1 MAVLSRFWAPNRD
14 KIVRLDTKS
23 VRGTYFRSPI
33 RSGAILEPDEY
44 IETRVRQ
51 YQSWYDRKASISKSR
66 YLRMRGASVVGG
78 AVVPALVN
86 IDFTGRTAV
95 VTVVSLLVVVIV
107 SLESVLHYREQWKNY
122 RSTEQL
128 LGHEIVYF
136 TTGVG
141 PYKGLAGAT
150 AYDRFVER
158 VEAAIASENAAT
170 LNTMTVASEATP
182 PDAQRTDAGVR
193 PQPTVVPAA
202 AVASAQED
210 R

>member
-1 MAVLSRFWAPNRD
+1 V
-14 KIVRLDTKS
+14 
-23 VRGTYFRSPI
+23 
-33 RSGAILEPDEY
+33 EPEEY

-51 YQSWYDRKASISKSR
+51 YQSWYDRKAGISKSR
-66 YLRMRGASVVGG
+66 YLRMRGLSVVGG

-86 IDFTGRTAV
+86 VDFDGRTAV

-128 LGHEIVYF
+128 LGHEIIYF
-136 TTGVG
+136 KTLVG
-141 PYKGLAGAT
+141 PYKGLDGAA

-158 VEAAIASENAAT
+158 VERAIASENAAT
-170 LNTMTVASEATP
+170 LNTMTVAAEATVA
-182 PDAQRTDAGVR
+182 PDAEHDSGAR
-193 PQPTVVPAA
+193 PRAALVPATA
-202 AVASAQED
+202 GATDRED